1 MATFEDEFNEE
12 DKEELIDECIG
23 YVEENILDY
32 INDNL
37 LDILIELLDDK
48 YDSNLM
54 DFIEGANKE
63 DVENKY
69 KEILNEDG
77 SGYIIDFCYDK
88 GIDYEEIIDNVFD
101 ILNENV
107 EIISEEIYDKL
118 LKVADEHID
127 DPLVNMYFTSY
138 QLKELDDKV
147 GDRIT
152 NYTSRDYNERDK
164 CFIDIDGQIFVS
176 EGGQTHAQL
185 VNSYLESIKKDTRKE
200 TFYRPDN
207 EDMEELAKKFGFG
220 EIDEGIFFV
229 EESDSYGNMS
239 AKEIV
244 DDLLKSGVDYEKIYT
259 VDEGI
264 LTRVANRL
272 KKKADTEN
280 LYFIPDEESVS
291 VMNENDNYY
300 DELIKQGYKRL
311 YDAPY
316 GSWGCFA
323 CTIDPNFNIE
333 LFILE
338 IYFLKKDNPRKY
350 SREDTPEL
358 FLLEYHI
365 DNNGNRIESRRKNI
379 LIIFLAK

>member
-244 DDLLKSGVDYEKIYT
+244 DDLLKSGIDYEKIYT

-264 LTRVANRL
+264 LTRVA
-272 KKKADTEN
+272 
-280 LYFIPDEESVS
+280 
-291 VMNENDNYY
+291 
-300 DELIKQGYKRL
+300 
-311 YDAPY
+311 
-316 GSWGCFA
+316 
-323 CTIDPNFNIE
+323 
-333 LFILE
+333 
-338 IYFLKKDNPRKY
+338 
-350 SREDTPEL
+350 
-358 FLLEYHI
+358 
-365 DNNGNRIESRRKNI
+365 RRKI
-379 LIIFLAK
+379 

>member
-1 MATFEDEFNEE
+1 MATYEDEFNEE

-23 YVEENILDY
+23 YVEEKILDY

-88 GIDYEEIIDNVFD
+88 GIDYEEIIDIVFD

-176 EGGQTHAQL
+176 EEGQTHAQL
-185 VNSYLESIKKDTRKE
+185 VNSYLESIEKDTRKE

-220 EIDEGIFFV
+220 EVDEGIFFV

-244 DDLLKSGVDYEKIYT
+244 DDLLKSGIDYEKIYT
-259 VDEGI
+259 VDNGI
-264 LTRVANRL
+264 ITRVAN
-272 KKKADTEN
+272 N
-280 LYFIPDEESVS
+280 L
-291 VMNENDNYY
+291 M
-300 DELIKQGYKRL
+300 
-311 YDAPY
+311 
-316 GSWGCFA
+316 
-323 CTIDPNFNIE
+323 
-333 LFILE
+333 
-338 IYFLKKDNPRKY
+338 
-350 SREDTPEL
+350 
-358 FLLEYHI
+358 
-365 DNNGNRIESRRKNI
+365 
-379 LIIFLAK
+379 